1 MGTIHL
7 RPLRGQQIRKRLHPP
22 KRHPQPLPG
31 LEDEDIVEG
40 LEVVGG
46 RSLRSKPKDQ
56 QLNNQ
61 TTKQLNH

>member
-46 RSLRSKPKDQ
+46 RFGGHFAPNRKT
-56 QLNNQ
+56 NN
-61 TTKQLNH
+61 